1 MLFRYKTN
9 TPAPFLQLFL
19 DFTGDSFWLY
29 NNIYDNENKWL
40 KSTAIINIILSI

>member
-1 MLFRYKTN
+1 MLFRYKNPT
-9 TPAPFLQLFL
+9 LV

-40 KSTAIINIILSI
+40 QINSGYTYFSFHLI